1 MTRQPLSYDYSIR
14 SVKMSSVVFI
24 WIGFLLAISFMESW
38 LKFRAPGVTLET
50 GLSIGKLIFNV
61 LNKVELSLIVLLI
74 VFAFVGGNTR
84 FYKEL
89 LFIIPVVI
97 VLIQTFIL
105 LPQMDQRVTL
115 LMQKEVLKP
124 SNLHFY
130 YVGGEVF
137 KLTSLFMLGIKLIK

>member
-1 MTRQPLSYDYSIR
+1 MTRPPLSYDYSIK
-14 SVKMSSVVFI
+14 SVKMSSSVFI
-24 WIGFLLAISFMESW
+24 WIGFVCAISFMESW

-61 LNKVELSLIVLLI
+61 LNKVELSLIILLI
-74 VFAFVGGNTR
+74 VFAFTGGNTR
-84 FYKEL
+84 FYKEI
-89 LFIIPVVI
+89 LFLIPVVI
-97 VLIQTFIL
+97 VLIQTFVL
-105 LPQMDQRVTL
+105 LPQMDHRVTL
-115 LMQKEVLKP
+115 LLQKEVLKP

>member
-1 MTRQPLSYDYSIR
+1 MTRPPLSYDYSIK

-61 LNKVELSLIVLLI
+61 LNKVELSLIILLI
-74 VFAFVGGNTR
+74 VFAFTGGNTR
-84 FYKEL
+84 FYKEI
-89 LFIIPVVI
+89 LFLIPVVI
-97 VLIQTFIL
+97 VLIQTFVL

-115 LMQKEVLKP
+115 LLQKEVLKP

>member
-1 MTRQPLSYDYSIR
+1 MIHPLSSSNCSVK

-61 LNKVELSLIVLLI
+61 LNKVELSFIILLI
-74 VFAFVGGNTR
+74 VFAFAGGNIR
-84 FYKEL
+84 FYKEI
-89 LFIIPVVI
+89 LFIIPVAI
-97 VLIQTFIL
+97 VLIQTFVL

-115 LMQKEVLKP
+115 LLQKEVLKP
-124 SNLHFY
+124 SNLHYY

-137 KLTSLFMLGIKLIK
+137 KLTTLFMLGIKLIK